1 MTHVPLPRVNKRKN
15 EHLPTTLKGQTMSIT
30 VYSKP
35 MCVQCDATYRALD
48 KQGLDYTKVDLTE
61 DPSALEFIKGL
72 GYLIKAA
79 AQASSMESGR
89 VVNA

>member
-1 MTHVPLPRVNKRKN
+1 
-15 EHLPTTLKGQTMSIT
+15 MSIT

-72 GYLIKAA
+72 GYQQAPVVIADLIKAA
-79 AQASSMESGR
+79 AQASAMGTAR

>member
-1 MTHVPLPRVNKRKN
+1 
-15 EHLPTTLKGQTMSIT
+15 MSIT

-72 GYLIKAA
+72 GYQQAPVVIAGDDHWSGYRPDLIHIQTGAVA
-79 AQASSMESGR
+79 GMRDLYARLTEGC
-89 VVNA
+89 